1 MSEPLPTYGGQAVL
15 EGVMIR
21 GQRHVSVAVRS
32 PSEKILVKTTPVGR
46 LFTGKIRSIPLVRG
60 VVALI
65 ETLYIGMSALS
76 YSAGVAA
83 EEEDQELNK
92 WSMLT
97 MISFSLLIAIALFF
111 LLPLFA
117 SKPFEGLTGSHLIPN
132 LAEGGIRLLVFLVYV
147 IGIGFMTD
155 IRRVYMY
162 HGAEHMTVHA
172 VENGDPLNID
182 HIRKYP
188 TAHPRCGTAF
198 LLTVMI
204 VAIIVFSLVPREPM
218 WWLILSRIIL
228 IPVIAS
234 FSYEVIRFNGRHS
247 GNLFGQ
253 WVTAPSLWLQ
263 GLTTKQP
270 DDDQI
275 EVAVCAMNAAIESDQ
290 DTKTVTCSS

>member
-1 MSEPLPTYGGQAVL
+1 
-15 EGVMIR
+15 
-21 GQRHVSVAVRS
+21 
-32 PSEKILVKTTPVGR
+32 
-46 LFTGKIRSIPLVRG
+46 
-60 VVALI
+60 
-65 ETLYIGMSALS
+65 
-76 YSAGVAA
+76 
-83 EEEDQELNK
+83 
-92 WSMLT
+92 MLT

-182 HIRKYP
+182 RIRKYP

-247 GNLFGQ
+247 GNLFVQ
-253 WVTAPSLWLQ
+253 WLTAPSLWLQ

>member
-1 MSEPLPTYGGQAVL
+1 M
-15 EGVMIR
+15 
-21 GQRHVSVAVRS
+21 
-32 PSEKILVKTTPVGR
+32 
-46 LFTGKIRSIPLVRG
+46 
-60 VVALI
+60 ALI

-182 HIRKYP
+182 HTVSYTHLTLP
-188 TAHPRCGTAF
+188 TN
-198 LLTVMI
+198 
-204 VAIIVFSLVPREPM
+204 RE
-218 WWLILSRIIL
+218 
-228 IPVIAS
+228 V
-234 FSYEVIRFNGRHS
+234 
-247 GNLFGQ
+247 
-253 WVTAPSLWLQ
+253 
-263 GLTTKQP
+263 
-270 DDDQI
+270 
-275 EVAVCAMNAAIESDQ
+275 
-290 DTKTVTCSS
+290 